1 MSGVNAIWLIASEPI
16 RIFIIIII
24 IGIDINR
31 HVMIFVSFTSWL
43 VGEISRENNLT
54 RK

>member
-1 MSGVNAIWLIASEPI
+1 MSGVNAIWLIANEPI
-16 RIFIIIII
+16 SIFIIIID
-24 IGIDINR
+24 IDINR
-31 HVMIFVSFTSWL
+31 HVMIFFSFTSWL